1 MGPKL
6 RKRPDMPTSNFKNK
20 DPCYDYCKFSLVL
33 TIPPSFI
40 VYIREF
46 LSFYPNVQ
54 ENWIATV

>member
-6 RKRPDMPTSNFKNK
+6 RKIPDMPTSNFKNK

-46 LSFYPNVQ
+46 
-54 ENWIATV
+54 